1 MISRIHEPSMDC
13 EIISTALVLNVA
25 TGVISRMHEQSMDC
39 EIIKTNRICMAI
51 RLTAVNSCLPPCLGA
66 CPTGKATGEVPSGP
80 KHVALLPWTIS
91 KKSKLHAMDESM
103 PTGLHDTNVVAG
115 SDCRSFSVWTAY
127 GSVLCLP

>member
-66 CPTGKATGEVPSGP
+66 CPTGKAAGEVPPGP
-80 KHVALLPWTIS
+80 KRLLEQKMSLQAVRVVVSPV
-91 KKSKLHAMDESM
+91 
-103 PTGLHDTNVVAG
+103 GLI
-115 SDCRSFSVWTAY
+115 C